1 METEIEEES
10 VNNYNYNDE
19 QQQSRYL
26 TQKKKQYLLASNTES
41 IGLLIQSQIDQLTD
55 ILIQQK
61 SELDKLTRQSHIKVE
76 QSELL
81 DKKIKALQGMDSKT
95 KKKSKENKE
104 TIETMKDV
112 IKIKNG
118 RKAEENYN
126 KKTLQKQVDKLNQD
140 ILLIQKEILAVENK
154 SKILDKKLEKARLS
168 ENNIRQK
175 RNDVNFQV
183 TDQNMKNK
191 YDKSEQALLI
201 SYYETVIKQ
210 KYMFIQSADER
221 KEKQKKIQQE
231 AKNDSQDKQ
240 EVEKRNELHLLV
252 LYNQYLREKMA
263 ELLKNNEKV
272 EETLDNI
279 RDITGTDNLDL
290 LVEIVLLRG
299 KRYNYCVKR
308 VAEEEKKRFDLKEE
322 IIDLNNKY
330 VNLKNQVL
338 VQEEQDESKSVSTIP
353 TTHIEDDEKDLIEKE
368 QNLIKTLYDL
378 GEKHNRCNL
387 AYNKVLEN
395 MKLLKEIDDQDQNP
409 RLKKK
414 EEEYEHQFVEKEDID
429 LKDEPKLKTH
439 EEENIETT
447 HVDTKKDDVKEEKHE
462 EENKEEEKQEDQ
474 NNEEEKQE
482 DQNKEEEKQ
491 EEQNKED
498 ENKEEK
504 HEEDENKEEKEE
516 EKPKKE
522 IILTEEEEETIRL
535 YKTFL
540 RQSLKKFDILY
551 LLNSKQDFLKLMQE
565 IGKDNEVEKSYKPL
579 RNVVRRVTKR
589 KTSRLFQTLSRISR
603 ASRVEFV
610 LPIVDEKKKKE
621 EEDEKKSI
629 ADPDRDILK
638 RFLDEQKKERDD
650 FVNVN
655 NENAKTKKKK

>member
-1 METEIEEES
+1 M
-10 VNNYNYNDE
+10 D
-19 QQQSRYL
+19 
-26 TQKKKQYLLASNTES
+26 KKRYLLASNTDS
-41 IGLLIQSQIDQLTD
+41 IQQLIDNQKDELTK
-55 ILIQQK
+55 ILISQK
-61 SELDKLTRQSHIKVE
+61 AELDKITRESKIKVE
-76 QSELL
+76 QTAILE
-81 DKKIKALQGMDSKT
+81 KKIKAIEGMDSKT

-104 TIETMKDV
+104 TIKTQKDV
-112 IKIKNG
+112 LGLKND
-118 RKAEENYN
+118 RKDEEEYN
-126 KKTLQKQVDKLNQD
+126 QKTLEKQIEKLNQD
-140 ILLIQKEILAVENK
+140 LLLLQKEILKVENEGK
-154 SKILDKKLEKARLS
+154 RIDKKLQRAKFN
-168 ENNIRQK
+168 ENQIRQK
-175 RNDVNFQV
+175 RNNVHSEIENVN
-183 TDQNMKNK
+183 NKNK
-191 YDKSEQALLI
+191 YEKSDQDLQI
-201 SYYETVIKQ
+201 QYYETIIKQ

-221 KEKQKKIQQE
+221 KERQKKIAQE
-231 AKNDSQDKQ
+231 AKNDSNDKA
-240 EVEKRNELHLLV
+240 EVEKRNELHLLI

-308 VAEEEKKRFDLKEE
+308 VAEEEKKRFELKED
-322 IIDLNNKY
+322 IINLNNEY

-338 VQEEQDESKSVSTIP
+338 VQEEQDEAKSISTIP

-429 LKDEPKLKTH
+429 FKDEPKLKTH

-610 LPIVDEKKKKE
+610 LPIVDENKKKE

-638 RFLDEQKKERDD
+638 RFLDEQKKERDE

-655 NENAKTKKKK
+655 NENAKNKKKK